1 MPALTPRQLEH
12 LLALQKAQLK
22 APPAAP
28 DPVLAELFAL
38 LCQMEALEEH
48 TFQPGEIVFQEG
60 DDGSNMVLI
69 QAGHVAVLK
78 GNLDSPI
85 VLTHRL
91 SGEIVGEMAL
101 LEDRPRS
108 ATVVAL
114 DVVQTLSVERAPL
127 RKLLGKYPEL
137 AMSLMSTLS
146 ARLRSSDNDLDTV
159 TRVEEQLNAELEF
172 AAQIQARLL
181 PRSIPT
187 AAGWDLAARLI
198 PARKTSGDYY
208 DFIPLGDGRLG
219 ILVADV
225 VDKGTGAALYMA
237 VSRTLIRTF
246 ALQHPDAPEEAL
258 RMTNLRAL
266 DDAGSD
272 QFVTVFYGVL
282 DSDLGTLTYAN
293 AGHNPAYLLNAQAG
307 TIQELGKTGIPI
319 GIFEE
324 VSWQRS
330 VVQLRPGDT
339 LVLYTDG
346 VSEARDIH
354 RGEFGTARLLETIRA
369 HGGCTA
375 PELLDTTIRRVREFM
390 GAAPQF
396 DDITLLVAVRTA

>member
-12 LLALQKAQLK
+12 LLALQKNQPK
-22 APPAAP
+22 TPVTGP

-38 LCQMEALEEH
+38 LCRTGALDEY
-48 TFQPGEIVFQEG
+48 TFQPGEILFQEG
-60 DDGSNMVLI
+60 DGGSNMVLI
-69 QAGHVAVLK
+69 QSGHVAILK
-78 GNLDSPI
+78 GDLDAPM

-91 SGEIVGEMAL
+91 SGEIIGEMAL
-101 LEDRPRS
+101 LEDQPRS

-114 DVVQTLSVERAPL
+114 DTVQTLSVERPAL
-127 RKLLGKYPEL
+127 RKLLGEHPEL

-146 ARLRSSDNDLDTV
+146 ARLRSSDNDLDSV

-181 PRSIPT
+181 PRSIPDL
-187 AAGWDLAARLI
+187 AGWDLAATLI

-208 DFIPLGDGRLG
+208 DFIPLGEGRLG
-219 ILVADV
+219 ILIADV

-246 ALQHPDAPEEAL
+246 ARQFPDAPEEAL

-266 DDAGSD
+266 EDAGSD
-272 QFVTVFYGVL
+272 QFVTIFYGVL
-282 DSDLGTLTYAN
+282 DAAGTLTYAN
-293 AGHNPAYLLNAQAG
+293 GGHNPAYVLRAQ
-307 TIQELGKTGIPI
+307 TESYQELGKTGIPI

-324 VSWQRS
+324 VSWRRGT
-330 VVQLRPGDT
+330 VQLQPGDT

-346 VSEARDIH
+346 VNEARDIR
-354 RGEFGTARLLETIRA
+354 RGEFGTARLLETIQA
-369 HGGCTA
+369 HQHGTA
-375 PELLDTTIRRVREFM
+375 PDLLDALVQTLRQFM

-396 DDITLLVAVRTA
+396 DDITLLVAQRTG